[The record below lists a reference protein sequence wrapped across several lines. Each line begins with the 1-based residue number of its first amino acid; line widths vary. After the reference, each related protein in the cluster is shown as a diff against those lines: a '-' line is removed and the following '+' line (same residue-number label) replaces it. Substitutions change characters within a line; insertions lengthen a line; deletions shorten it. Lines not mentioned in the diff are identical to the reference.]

1 MKRLTLILLAALA
14 STTAQ
19 AQVENKATPRDFSV
33 PDNVRGAKTLNLCVD
48 YYHQKDADKKAAELK
63 ELKRRGML
71 SVKDFD
77 LLQGKQKALENGNTR
92 CAMYMT
98 RGIPLHEKG
107 KFIAH
112 TWVRTPKIV
121 HVYDDKY
128 YVSQS
133 GIITRIYDRIP
144 GQLPPA
150 LTPKK
155 PKVAPP
161 PVIMNANP
169 TAPAPVDTPHHHTM
183 EK

>member
-1 MKRLTLILLAALA
+1 MKRMTLILLAALA
-14 STTAQ
+14 STTALAQ
-19 AQVENKATPRDFSV
+19 AEKKAAPRDFSV
-33 PDNVRGAKTLNLCVD
+33 PDNLRDAKTLNLCVD
-48 YYHQKDADKKAAELK
+48 YYSQKNADKKAAELK

-71 SVKDFD
+71 SVKDDD
-77 LLQGKQKALENGNTR
+77 LLKGKQKTLENGNTR

-107 KFIAH
+107 KFIGH

-133 GIITRIYDRIP
+133 GIITRVYDRVP
-144 GQLPPA
+144 GQLPPQLDA
-150 LTPKK
+150 QK

-161 PVIMNANP
+161 PVIMHANP
-169 TAPAPVDTPHHHTM
+169 AAPAPVDRPHQQTM

>member
-1 MKRLTLILLAALA
+1 MKYPTLLMLTALFSAA
-14 STTAQ
+14 AQ
-19 AQVENKATPRDFSV
+19 AQTPEKAAPRDFSV
-33 PDNVRGAKTLNLCVD
+33 PDDVQHAKTLNLCVD
-48 YYHQKDADKKAAELK
+48 YSTQKDEAKKAAEIK

-71 SVKDFD
+71 SVKDYD
-77 LLQGKQKALENGNTR
+77 LLKGKQKTLENGNTR

-107 KFIAH
+107 KFIRH

-133 GIITRIYDRIP
+133 GIITRIYDRVP
-144 GQLPPA
+144 GQLPPQ
-150 LTPKK
+150 LTPHK

-161 PVIMNANP
+161 PVIMNASP
-169 TAPAPVDTPHHHTM
+169 AQPAPVDMPHHQTM

>member
-1 MKRLTLILLAALA
+1 MKRMTLILLAAFA
-14 STTAQ
+14 SASVQAQ
-19 AQVENKATPRDFSV
+19 AENKAAPRDFSV
-33 PDNVRGAKTLNLCVD
+33 PDNVRDARTINLCVD
-48 YYHQKDADKKAAELK
+48 YYGQKDTDKKAAELK

-71 SVKDFD
+71 SVKDHD
-77 LLQGKQKALENGNTR
+77 LLNGKQKGLENGNTR

-107 KFIAH
+107 KFIGH
-112 TWVRTPKIV
+112 SWVRTPKIV

-133 GIITRIYDRIP
+133 GIITRVYDRVP
-144 GQLPPA
+144 GQLPPQ
-150 LTPKK
+150 LDTKK

-161 PVIMNANP
+161 PVIMHANP
-169 TAPAPVDTPHHHTM
+169 TQPAPVDTPHHQTM

>member
-1 MKRLTLILLAALA
+1 MKKSTLILLSVLGSASVLAQPSEKAAA
-14 STTAQ
+14 
-19 AQVENKATPRDFSV
+19 RDFSV
-33 PDNVRGAKTLNLCVD
+33 PDDVRQAKTLNLCVD
-48 YYHQKDADKKAAELK
+48 YFSQTDSDKKKAELK

-71 SVKDFD
+71 SVKDYD
-77 LLQGKQKALENGNTR
+77 LLEGRQKTLKNGNTR

-107 KFIAH
+107 KFIGH

-121 HVYDDKY
+121 HVYQDKY

-133 GIITRIYDRIP
+133 GIITRVYDRVP
-144 GQLPPA
+144 GQLPPQLDA
-150 LTPKK
+150 KK

-161 PVIMNANP
+161 PVIMHADP
-169 TAPAPVDTPHHHTM
+169 ARPAPVDQPHHQQT

>member
-1 MKRLTLILLAALA
+1 MKRATLILLAALVG
-14 STTAQ
+14 TTAQ
-19 AQVENKATPRDFSV
+19 AQPGKKAAPRDFSV
-33 PDNVRGAKTLNLCVD
+33 PDNVRDAKTLNLCVD
-48 YYHQKDADKKAAELK
+48 YYSQKNADKKSAELK
-63 ELKRRGML
+63 ELQRRGML

-77 LLQGKQKALENGNTR
+77 LLKGKQKALENGNTR

-107 KFIAH
+107 KFIGH

-133 GIITRIYDRIP
+133 GIITRVYDRVP
-144 GQLPPA
+144 GQLPPQ

-161 PVIMNANP
+161 PVIMNADP
-169 TAPAPVDTPHHHTM
+169 VHPAPVDTPHHQTM